1 MTTVEI
7 ILIGVALS
15 MDAAA
20 LSMTNGMVYRN
31 MSRGVAL
38 SMPALFGLAQ
48 AVMPC
53 IGFFAGSFVASA
65 ISRFS
70 PFLVFAALGIIGAKM
85 LKDSFSSHKVSKK
98 NAPALSAHLLLVQA
112 VATSIDALAVGFGFG
127 AASVNIFFAAG
138 VIGVTTFVCSLFS
151 IWLGKKFGD
160 LLGKRAELLGGT
172 ILIILAIKS
181 LL

>member
-31 MSRGVAL
+31 MTRGMTL
-38 SMPALFGLAQ
+38 SMPLFFGLSQ

-53 IGFFAGSFVASA
+53 IGYFGGLFLASVVRQWAPFV
-65 ISRFS
+65 
-70 PFLVFAALGIIGAKM
+70 VFAVLGAIGVKM
-85 LKDSFSSHKVSKK
+85 VKDSLSPGRRSKEACPCASYK
-98 NAPALSAHLLLVQA
+98 LLFIQA

-127 AASVNIFFAAG
+127 AASVDIFFAATL
-138 VIGVTTFVCSLFS
+138 IGVTTALCSS
-151 IWLGKKFGD
+151 AGIWVGRRFGN
-160 LLGKRAELLGGT
+160 LLGRRAELLGGT
-172 ILIILAIKS
+172 ILMFLAVKA